1 MTNQGV
7 LKVKIGQLTFHASH
21 NYGSV
26 LQAYALATKL
36 RTLGHETEFIN
47 LRPKSQRDAY
57 KIIRKSHR
65 GIRRIFRYIIYP
77 ALKRRYNH
85 FERFINKVLPVTKEE
100 YATTEALQNA
110 NFHYDAYIC
119 GGDQIWNPACLDFET
134 AYYLQFLSEGND
146 ARKVSYS
153 PSFGKTEF
161 DEDTLKNI
169 KKWLEKFD
177 FISVREKRGAELVRK
192 LTDKDVQMVCDPVLL
207 LDRNEWEKL
216 AVRPRIKKTYILVYF
231 LENNHG
237 SRHLIDYLKKTTG
250 YDVVVFN
257 EYIRDFVKPY
267 HKAYGASPEEFVGLF
282 MNASFIYTNS
292 FHGTV
297 FATIFEKPFLT
308 AIAIDQENAVNN
320 NDSRKIDYLN
330 QIGLGKRLYTYGEP
344 HETVFSNDDVV
355 DAKSKIDTFRNES
368 LNYLLKAIGV

>member
-1 MTNQGV
+1 M
-7 LKVKIGQLTFHASH
+7 KIGQLTFHASH

-36 RTLGHETEFIN
+36 RALGHETEFIN
-47 LRPKSQRDAY
+47 LRPQSQKDAY
-57 KIIRKSHR
+57 RIIRKSHR
-65 GIRRIFRYIIYP
+65 GIRRIFRYIIYLS
-77 ALKRRYNH
+77 LKKRYSH

-100 YATTEALQNA
+100 YATTAELGNA
-110 NFHYDAYIC
+110 NFNYDAYIC

-134 AYYLQFLSEGND
+134 AYYLQFLPEDNH
-146 ARKVSYS
+146 AKKISYS

-161 DEDTLKNI
+161 DEDTLKDI
-169 KKWLEKFD
+169 RKWLETFD
-177 FISVREKRGAELVRK
+177 AISVREKRGVELVQK

-207 LDRNEWEKL
+207 LNRKEWEQL
-216 AVRPRIKKTYILVYF
+216 AVRPKFKKPYILVYF

-237 SRHLIDYLKKTTG
+237 SRELTDYLKKTTG

-257 EYIRDFVKPY
+257 EYMRDFVKPY

-282 MNASFIYTNS
+282 MNASFVYTNS

-308 AIAIDQENAVNN
+308 AVAADQEGAVNN
-320 NDSRKIDYLN
+320 NDSRKIDYLKK
-330 QIGLGKRLYTYGEP
+330 IGLENRLYTDGEP
-344 HETVFSNDDVV
+344 NEIVFSKIDIV
-355 DAKSKIDTFRNES
+355 DAQAKIDTFRKES
-368 LNYLLKAIGV
+368 LNYLLKAIDV

>member
-1 MTNQGV
+1 M
-7 LKVKIGQLTFHASH
+7 KIGQLTFHASH

-26 LQAYALATKL
+26 LQAYALAHKL
-36 RTLGHETEFIN
+36 RALGHETEFIN
-47 LRPKSQRDAY
+47 LRPQSQKDAY

-65 GIRRIFRYIIYP
+65 GIRRLFRYMIYP
-77 ALKRRYNH
+77 VLKKRYNH
-85 FERFINKVLPVTKEE
+85 FERFIKEVLPVTKEE
-100 YATTEALQNA
+100 YATTEALRNA
-110 NFHYDAYIC
+110 NLHYDAYIC

-134 AYYLQFLSEGND
+134 AYYLQFLSEDDD

-161 DEDTLKNI
+161 DEETLNDI
-169 KKWLEKFD
+169 RKWLEKFD
-177 FISVREKRGAELVRK
+177 TISVREKRGAELVQK
-192 LTDKDVQMVCDPVLL
+192 LTDKDVSMVCDPVLF
-207 LDRNEWEKL
+207 LDKQEWEKL
-216 AVRPRIKKTYILVYF
+216 AVRPKLKKPYILVYF

-237 SRHLIDYLKKTTG
+237 SRSLTDYLKKMFG

-282 MNASFIYTNS
+282 MNASFVYTNS
-292 FHGTV
+292 FHGTA

-308 AIAIDQENAVNN
+308 AIAEDQEAAVNN

-330 QIGLGKRLYTYGEP
+330 IIGLNDRLYTSGLPEKD
-344 HETVFSNDDVV
+344 SLIKV
-355 DAKSKIDTFRNES
+355 DFENAKQRMSQFRRQS
-368 LNYLLKAIGV
+368 LEYLIQSLEN